1 MKYSE
6 KMSLLLKGVK
16 LEEIKQLE
24 EQEAAEAASA
34 AIEEAKSE
42 HERTALEAAEE
53 MVKDL
58 ESKLAAKEDELTSL
72 NRQFADL
79 NNKQTVKEEPIKQET
94 AADVMR
100 QLFKPQKEV

>member
-24 EQEAAEAASA
+24 EQEAAEAAEA
-34 AIEEAKSE
+34 AKEELQAE

-58 ESKLAAKEDELTSL
+58 EAKLATKEDELTKL
-72 NRQFADL
+72 NRQFAEL
-79 NNKQTVKEEPIKQET
+79 NNKQTVSEEPIKQET
-94 AADVMR
+94 AADVMQ
-100 QLFKPQKEV
+100 QLFKPKEV